1 MSHARGEDR
10 RPCPASCPSRGLGE
24 SERDP
29 YSLWRRRGRRA
40 PDDRVHLSVNIQL
53 GHAPAGRVVGKADR
67 DRLGALG
74 ERHRDFKQLQRRG
87 KERHNY
93 MTLHSA
99 QGQGWGPAGR
109 SPRWQLPARGPG
121 TRPLTGTA
129 PRRPAPSQC
138 PPPGSSAGPAL
149 VSRHRHRISGLG
161 LPADDHRAR
170 INRPTCSRKRM
181 FQSLRLFQ
189 G

>member
-1 MSHARGEDR
+1 M
-10 RPCPASCPSRGLGE
+10 PCLLPCRGLGE

-87 KERHNY
+87 KERQLY
-93 MTLHSA
+93 DAA
-99 QGQGWGPAGR
+99 QRSGPGLGPGR
-109 SPRWQLPARGPG
+109 ALSTVAVPARGPA

-170 INRPTCSRKRM
+170 INRPACSRKRM

>member
-1 MSHARGEDR
+1 M
-10 RPCPASCPSRGLGE
+10 PCLLPCRGLGE

-87 KERHNY
+87 KERQLYDAAQRSGPGLGPGRALSTVAAPRAGPGHP
-93 MTLHSA
+93 TIHGHSA
-99 QGQGWGPAGR
+99 
-109 SPRWQLPARGPG
+109 
-121 TRPLTGTA
+121 
-129 PRRPAPSQC
+129 
-138 PPPGSSAGPAL
+138 PPPRSEPVPSTGFISRPRAGLSPPPPNIGTWTP
-149 VSRHRHRISGLG
+149 S
-161 LPADDHRAR
+161 
-170 INRPTCSRKRM
+170 
-181 FQSLRLFQ
+181 
-189 G
+189 